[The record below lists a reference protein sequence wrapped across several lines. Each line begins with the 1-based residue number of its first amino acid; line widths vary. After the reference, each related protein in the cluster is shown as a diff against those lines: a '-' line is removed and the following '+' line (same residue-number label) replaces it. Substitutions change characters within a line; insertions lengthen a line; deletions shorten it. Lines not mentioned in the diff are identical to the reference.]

1 MRRLDSWLKHEPPY
15 RPGSVEDS
23 EKVKDGDHKRRKE
36 MFVLRSGI
44 FLSIALAAAGAC
56 VALAPKTD
64 PVIRAVAAGWVGV
77 VLGQCKK
84 VWGGD

>member
-1 MRRLDSWLKHEPPY
+1 MLVLK
-15 RPGSVEDS
+15 
-23 EKVKDGDHKRRKE
+23 
-36 MFVLRSGI
+36 SGI
-44 FLSIALAAAGAC
+44 LLSIVLATVGAC

>member
-1 MRRLDSWLKHEPPY
+1 MRKLDFFLKSERAY
-15 RPGSVEDS
+15 RPGSVEDL

-36 MFVLRSGI
+36 MLVLKSGI
-44 FLSIALAAAGAC
+44 LLSIALATVGAC